1 MNNEQ
6 NSLAGQFSATPQAL
20 QRGSTHQSSPIELG
34 EISKI
39 GFKAFIG
46 TFLIYLLILGGVP
59 SAIGWFFDIKLLSPE
74 FSFGAAIYVIL
85 WLMVGAP
92 LYQWTKH
99 LLLTGYSAETFK
111 NYSFLLMLWP
121 VATIFASMAVP
132 YGGKGMIIG
141 LVLAIGVVSLFV
153 TFAGRKILP
162 FAPLGFLAGRRP
174 RQEYLPANKATQ
186 TTQVAV
192 APVKKE
198 FGLLLGHSTGFLAS
212 QGHNAGLSHANQ
224 PVVLSLADACQNII
238 IFGGIGSG
246 KTTRLINPLLL
257 QVLSQESGVLAFDIK
272 SDFVKEMTYLCG
284 QAGRNYEV
292 IGAGGLNFN
301 LFEGLTPEV
310 AASFLK
316 SAFMKSGGKGEAI
329 WIESAVELC
338 RNALNLLQYNLDN
351 YSLAGLYNYIFDAE
365 FTTTINEAMLERL
378 ASGEMPDIESRTVRT
393 SFTYFEKVFATLDE
407 KVQSGVRFTCA
418 QVLSPFTT
426 PALHDAFCTRG
437 DNQARMENLLDG
449 KVYLVEIPVTQ
460 FGKEGSAYAYLFL
473 KLRFMMVM
481 KARRMTPEWNQDRP
495 VVFMCDEYQSIVD
508 SVSDTDFWDKSRSSK
523 TIGIVSMQGVA
534 SMLDAVGNDKATNNI
549 LQNFRQTLVFGN
561 EDKETIDRMN
571 FLLGKV
577 EIQKI
582 SKSEGQT
589 NSTNAQGSSNGSSST
604 TNTTTEY
611 REVANPQL
619 FRQMG
624 QDQALAVLKIG
635 GISTDDVINCRPI
648 YVN

>member
-1 MNNEQ
+1 MSNNNIDLSQ
-6 NSLAGQFSATPQAL
+6 YTAAPQAL
-20 QRGSTHQSSPIELG
+20 QRGSTHQAAPIELG

-39 GFKAFIG
+39 GFKAFLG
-46 TFLIYLLILGGVP
+46 TFLLYLVILGGIP
-59 SAIGWFFDIKLLSPE
+59 SLIGWFFDIKYLAPGN
-74 FSFGAAIYVIL
+74 SFGAAIYVIL

-92 LYQWTKH
+92 LYHWSKH
-99 LLLTGYSAETFK
+99 LLLTGYSADTFK

-121 VATIFASMAVP
+121 VWTIFFSMGVP
-132 YGGKGMIIG
+132 YGGKGMAVAT
-141 LVLAIGVVSLFV
+141 VLAIVMVSIFT

-162 FAPLGFLAGRRP
+162 FAPLGFLVRRP
-174 RQEYLPANKATQ
+174 RQEYLPANATQ
-186 TTQVAV
+186 ATQVAV
-192 APVKKE
+192 VPAKKE

-212 QGHNAGLSHANQ
+212 QGHNNGLSHAHQ
-224 PVVLSLADACQNII
+224 PVVLSLNDACQNII

-246 KTTRLINPLLL
+246 KTTRLISPLLL
-257 QVLSQESGVLAFDIK
+257 QVLNQDSGVLAFDIK

-284 QAGRNYEV
+284 QSGRNYEV

-351 YSLAGLYNYIFDAE
+351 YSLAGLYNYIFDSE
-365 FTTTINEAMLERL
+365 FTTNINDEMLERL
-378 ASGEMPDIESRTVRT
+378 AAGDMPEIEARTART

-426 PALHDAFCTRG
+426 PALHDAFCSRG
-437 DNQARMENLLDG
+437 DSQARMESLLDG

-495 VVFMCDEYQSIVD
+495 VVFMCDEYQAIVD

-577 EIQKI
+577 EITKV
-582 SKSEGQT
+582 SKSEGQNT
-589 NSTNAQGSSNGSSST
+589 SNNAQGQSSGSSTT

-635 GISTDDVINCRPI
+635 GVSTDDVINCRPI
-648 YVN
+648 FLPS